1 VIRLPAKIIVR
12 WRWPIVAAWVAI
24 TAAMAPL
31 GTKLHERLHVGG
43 QNLSHSESTRAED
56 AIRHRFDSPYAA
68 FAAVAIRHP
77 SLTLRS
83 GRYSAYVDSIT
94 ATLRRLPFVLTTLNW
109 RNAEDD
115 VFRSRDGRLTFVL
128 VGLSADSSATSDTPR
143 LREAVEN
150 MQRRFGGDFST
161 YVTGDPAFDYD
172 VRTIAADDSR
182 LMEQRLIPLTILLLL
197 VAFSALVAALVPIA
211 VGFIAITVSLGLVAL
226 AATVVPMSI
235 FVLNLTTMI
244 GLGVGIDY
252 SLLVVTRF
260 REELEY
266 AGSRLEAATTTIE
279 TASRTVITSGGT
291 VMIGFVALMIVPLQ
305 ETRSIGLAGLFVVA
319 TSIALS
325 VTFLP
330 AVLAILGHHVDQPLW
345 LTRRLQRLRFG
356 RGWQRYARSIARHP
370 WRAVSISG
378 ALILTLALPAL
389 WLRIGL
395 PVVNWF
401 PTDTD
406 SGRGLA
412 VLQDMGHGG
421 ALRPLKVVVE
431 MTDGSQ
437 VLDVDRLRGLR
448 ALSDSIRANPRVA
461 QVRGMVDLRPGI
473 PLWQYVELYGDTA
486 RAHQRMPDVFR
497 TFLSHDGT
505 ATMLDVVLRDTVSL
519 DGSLE
524 AVREAR
530 QIAVHRLPMMEHARM
545 LIGGFSASNLDFKN
559 KVLGLFPLLVVLVLG
574 ATGAVLALV
583 FHSVLVPVK
592 AVVMNT
598 LSVSA
603 AFGMTVVVFQWGIGG
618 SLFGLAGPTQA
629 IFAISPVLVFAIVF
643 GLSMDYEVFL
653 LSRIKEEFDE
663 QHDNDEATING
674 LTETGA
680 TITNAALIMILV
692 FGAFAFARVMAVQ
705 MISFGLAVAVLL
717 DASLIRIAMVPGVMH
732 LAGHLNWWPGYRRAP
747 GSDRRRGS
755 GETRRLRPSAP
766 GRAVNPGP

>member
-1 VIRLPAKIIVR
+1 VKRLRAKTIVR
-12 WRWPIVAAWVAI
+12 WRWPIVVAWVGLA
-24 TAAMAPL
+24 TVMAPL
-31 GTKLHERLHVGG
+31 GRKLHERLHVGG
-43 QNLSHSESTRAED
+43 ENLSHSESTAAED
-56 AIRHRFDSPYAA
+56 VIRRSFDSPYAA
-68 FAAVAIRHP
+68 FAAVAIQHP
-77 SLTLRS
+77 SLTLGNR
-83 GRYSAYVDSIT
+83 RFAAYVDSIS
-94 ATLRRLPFVLTTLNW
+94 AALRRLPFVLTTLNW
-109 RNAEDD
+109 RNAEDE
-115 VFRSRDGRLTFVL
+115 VFRSRDGRITFVL
-128 VGLSADSSATSDTPR
+128 IGLSADSSATSDTPR
-143 LREAVEN
+143 LRAAVETV
-150 MQRRFGGDFST
+150 QRQFGSDFRT

-172 VRTIAADDSR
+172 IRTIAADDSR
-182 LMEQRLIPLTILLLL
+182 LMEQRLIPLTLLLLL
-197 VAFSALVAALVPIA
+197 VAFSALVAALAPIA

-226 AATVVPMSI
+226 AATIVPMSI

-266 AGSRLEAATTTIE
+266 AGSRFEAAEATIR

-319 TSIALS
+319 TSVALS

-345 LTRRLQRLRFG
+345 LARRLRRLRFG
-356 RGWQRYARSIARHP
+356 RGWHRYARGVARHP
-370 WRAVSISG
+370 WRAVAISG
-378 ALILTLALPAL
+378 TLILALALPAL

-401 PTDTD
+401 PIDTD

-437 VLDVDRLRGLR
+437 VLDLDRLAGLR
-448 ALSDSIRANPRVA
+448 ALSDSIRGNPRVA

-486 RAHQRMPDVFR
+486 RARRRMPDVFR
-497 TFLSHDGT
+497 TFVSHDGT
-505 ATMLDVVLRDTVSL
+505 ATMLDVVLRDSVSL

-524 AVREAR
+524 AVREVR
-530 QIAVHRLPMMEHARM
+530 RIAVHRLPRLGRARM

-583 FHSVLVPVK
+583 FRSVLVPIK

-598 LSVSA
+598 LSASA

-618 SLFGLAGPTQA
+618 SLFGLAGPTRA
-629 IFAISPVLVFAIVF
+629 IFVISPVLVFAIVF

-663 QHDNDEATING
+663 QHDNDEATVNG
-674 LTETGA
+674 LTATGA

-717 DASLIRIAMVPGVMH
+717 DASLIRVAMVPGVMH
-732 LAGHLNWWPGYRRAP
+732 LAGHLNWWPGYRRH
-747 GSDRRRGS
+747 GGGDHRRGS
-755 GETRRLRPSAP
+755 GESRLRSAP
-766 GRAVNPGP
+766 APDRVTSPGP

>member
-12 WRWPIVAAWVAI
+12 WRWPIVAAWVAL
-24 TAAMAPL
+24 TAVMAPL
-31 GTKLHERLHVGG
+31 GSKLHERLHVGG
-43 QNLSHSESTRAED
+43 ENLSHSESTAAED
-56 AIRHRFDSPYAA
+56 MIRHGFDSPYAA

-77 SLTLRS
+77 SLTLVNR
-83 GRYSAYVDSIT
+83 RYAAYVDSIT
-94 ATLRRLPFVLTTLNW
+94 AALRRLPFVLTTLNW
-109 RNAEDD
+109 RNAEDEA
-115 VFRSRDGRLTFVL
+115 FRSRDGRITFVL
-128 VGLSADSSATSDTPR
+128 IGLSADSSATSDTPR
-143 LREAVEN
+143 LRETVEKV
-150 MQRRFGGDFST
+150 QRRFGSDFLT

-172 VRTIAADDSR
+172 IRTIAADDSR
-182 LMEQRLIPLTILLLL
+182 RMEQRLFPLTILLLL
-197 VAFSALVAALVPIA
+197 VAFSALVAALAPIA

-226 AATVVPMSI
+226 AATIVPMSI

-266 AGSRLEAATTTIE
+266 AESRLEAARATIR

-345 LTRRLQRLRFG
+345 LTRRLRRLRFG
-356 RGWQRYARSIARHP
+356 RGWNRYARAVARHP
-370 WRAVSISG
+370 WRAVAISG
-378 ALILTLALPAL
+378 ALILALALPAL

-421 ALRPLKVVVE
+421 ALRPLKIVVG

-486 RAHQRMPDVFR
+486 KARQRMPDVFR

-505 ATMLDVVLRDTVSL
+505 ATMLDVVLRDSVSL

-524 AVREAR
+524 AVREVR
-530 QIAVHRLPMMEHARM
+530 HIAVRRLPMLGHARM

-583 FHSVLVPVK
+583 FHSVLVPIK

-629 IFAISPVLVFAIVF
+629 IFVISPVLVFAIVF

-663 QHDNDEATING
+663 QHDNDEATVNG
-674 LTETGA
+674 LTATGA
-680 TITNAALIMILV
+680 TITNAAMIMILV

-717 DASLIRIAMVPGVMH
+717 DASLIRVAMVPGVMH
-732 LAGHLNWWPGYRRAP
+732 LAGHLNWWPGYRRP
-747 GSDRRRGS
+747 RGSDRRRGS
-755 GETRRLRPSAP
+755 GESRLLRAP
-766 GRAVNPGP
+766 APDRAANPGP

>member
-1 VIRLPAKIIVR
+1 VIRLPAETIVR
-12 WRWPIVAAWVAI
+12 WRWPIVTAWVAL
-24 TAAMAPL
+24 TAVMAPL
-31 GTKLHERLHVGG
+31 GGRIHERLHVGG
-43 QNLSHSESTRAED
+43 ENLSHSESTAAEEL
-56 AIRHRFDSPYAA
+56 IRNRFDSPYAA

-83 GRYSAYVDSIT
+83 RRYAAYVDSIT
-94 ATLRRLPFVLTTLNW
+94 AALHRLPFVLQTLNW
-109 RNAEDD
+109 RNAEDE
-115 VFRSRDGRLTFVL
+115 VFRSREGRITFVL
-128 VGLSADSSATSDTPR
+128 IGLSADSSATSDTPR
-143 LREAVEN
+143 LRAAVESV
-150 MQRRFGGDFST
+150 QRRFGSDFHT

-172 VRTIAADDSR
+172 IRTIAADDSR
-182 LMEQRLIPLTILLLL
+182 RMEQRLIPLTVLLLL
-197 VAFSALVAALVPIA
+197 VAFSALVAALAPIS
-211 VGFIAITVSLGLVAL
+211 VGFIAITISLGLVSI
-226 AATVVPMSI
+226 AATIVPMSI

-260 REELEY
+260 REEMDY
-266 AGSRLEAATTTIE
+266 APNRFEAAAATIR

-319 TSIALS
+319 TSILLS

-330 AVLAILGHHVDQPLW
+330 AMLAILGHQVDRPLW
-345 LTRRLQRLRFG
+345 LTRRLRRLRFG
-356 RGWQRYARSIARHP
+356 HGWNRYARSIARHP
-370 WRAVSISG
+370 WRAVAISG
-378 ALILTLALPAL
+378 ALIVALALPAL

-431 MTDGSQ
+431 MEDGSQ
-437 VLDVDRLRGLR
+437 ALDVDRLRGLR
-448 ALSDSIRANPRVA
+448 ALADSIRANPRVA

-486 RAHQRMPDVFR
+486 RARQRMPDVFR
-497 TFLSHDGT
+497 TFLSRDGR

-519 DGSLE
+519 DGSLA
-524 AVREAR
+524 AVREVR
-530 QIAVHRLPMMEHARM
+530 RIDVHRLPTLGRARM
-545 LIGGFSASNLDFKN
+545 VVGGFSASNLDFRD
-559 KVLGLFPLLVVLVLG
+559 KVLGLFPLLVMLVLG
-574 ATGAVLALV
+574 VTGIMLAAV
-583 FHSVLVPVK
+583 FRSVLVPIK

-603 AFGMTVVVFQWGIGG
+603 AFGLTVLVFQWGIGG

-629 IFAISPVLVFAIVF
+629 IFVISPVLVFAIVF

-663 QHDNDEATING
+663 THDNDEATVNG
-674 LTETGA
+674 LTATAG

-717 DASLIRIAMVPGVMH
+717 DASLVRVAMVPGVMH
-732 LAGHLNWWPGYRRAP
+732 LAGRLNWWPGYRRA
-747 GSDRRRGS
+747 GGGGYRRGS
-755 GETRRLRPSAP
+755 GEFVSPPSP
-766 GRAVNPGP
+766 NPGP

>member
-1 VIRLPAKIIVR
+1 MIRLPAKAIVR
-12 WRWPIVAAWVAI
+12 WRWPIVVAWIAL
-24 TAAMAPL
+24 TAVMAPL
-31 GTKLHERLHVGG
+31 SRQLHERLHVGG
-43 QNLSHSESTRAED
+43 ENLSHSESTAAED
-56 AIRHRFDSPYAA
+56 LIRNGFDSPYAS

-77 SLTLRS
+77 SLTLRTR
-83 GRYSAYVDSIT
+83 RYAAYVDSIT
-94 ATLRRLPFVLTTLNW
+94 VALQRLPFVLQTLNW
-109 RNAEDD
+109 RNADD
-115 VFRSRDGRLTFVL
+115 EAFRSRDGRITFVL
-128 VGLSADSSATSDTPR
+128 IGLSADSSATSDTPR
-143 LREAVEN
+143 LREAVN
-150 MQRRFGGDFST
+150 NVQRRFGSDFNT

-172 VRTIAADDSR
+172 VRTTAADDSR
-182 LMEQRLIPLTILLLL
+182 LMEQRLIPLTVLLLL
-197 VAFSALVAALVPIA
+197 VAFSALVAALAPIA
-211 VGFIAITVSLGLVAL
+211 VGFIAITISLGLVAI
-226 AATVVPMSI
+226 AAGIVPMSI

-260 REELEY
+260 REEMDY
-266 AGSRLEAATTTIE
+266 APNRLEAAAATIR

-330 AVLAILGHHVDQPLW
+330 AILAILGHQVDRPLW
-345 LTRRLQRLRFG
+345 LARRLRRLRFG
-356 RGWQRYARSIARHP
+356 GGWNRYARSIARHP

-378 ALILTLALPAL
+378 LLIVALALPAL

-406 SGRGLA
+406 SARGLA
-412 VLQDMGHGG
+412 VLEDMGHGG
-421 ALRPLKVVVE
+421 ALRPLKIVVE
-431 MTDGSQ
+431 MTDASQ

-448 ALSDSIRANPRVA
+448 ALADSIRANPRVA

-486 RAHQRMPDVFR
+486 QARRRMPDVFR
-497 TFLSHDGT
+497 TFVSHDGK
-505 ATMLDVVLRDTVSL
+505 ATMLDVMLRDTVSL
-519 DGSLE
+519 DGSLA
-524 AVREAR
+524 AVQEVRR
-530 QIAVHRLPMMEHARM
+530 IDVHRLPMLTHARM
-545 LIGGFSASNLDFKN
+545 MVGGFSASNLDFRD

-574 ATGAVLALV
+574 VTGVMLAAV
-583 FHSVLVPVK
+583 FRSVLVPIK

-603 AFGMTVVVFQWGIGG
+603 AFGLTVVVFQWGIGG
-618 SLFGLAGPTQA
+618 SLFGLVGPTQA
-629 IFAISPVLVFAIVF
+629 IFVISPVLVFAIVF

-663 QHDNDEATING
+663 THDNDEATVNG
-674 LTETGA
+674 LTATGG

-717 DASLIRIAMVPGVMH
+717 DATLIRVAMVPGVMH
-732 LAGHLNWWPGYRRAP
+732 LAGRLNWWPGYRRAR
-747 GSDRRRGS
+747 GGNYRRGS
-755 GETRRLRPSAP
+755 GEVTPSP
-766 GRAVNPGP
+766 SPGP

>member
-1 VIRLPAKIIVR
+1 VIRLPAETIVR
-12 WRWPIVAAWVAI
+12 WRWPIVTAWVAL
-24 TAAMAPL
+24 TAVMAPL
-31 GTKLHERLHVGG
+31 GGRLHERLHVGG
-43 QNLSHSESTRAED
+43 ENLSHSESTAAEEL
-56 AIRHRFDSPYAA
+56 IRNRFDSPYGA

-77 SLTLRS
+77 SLTLRTR
-83 GRYSAYVDSIT
+83 RYAAYVDSIT
-94 ATLRRLPFVLTTLNW
+94 AALQRLPFVIQTLNW
-109 RNAEDD
+109 RNADDD
-115 VFRSRDGRLTFVL
+115 VFRSRDGRITFVL
-128 VGLSADSSATSDTPR
+128 IGLSADSSATSDTPR
-143 LREAVEN
+143 LRAAVESV
-150 MQRRFGGDFST
+150 QQRFGSDFHT

-172 VRTIAADDSR
+172 IRTIAADDSR
-182 LMEQRLIPLTILLLL
+182 LMEQRLIPLTVLLLL
-197 VAFSALVAALVPIA
+197 VAFSALVAALAPIS
-211 VGFIAITVSLGLVAL
+211 VGFIGITISLGLVSL

-260 REELEY
+260 REEMDY
-266 AGSRLEAATTTIE
+266 APNRFEAAAATIR

-319 TSIALS
+319 TSILLS

-330 AVLAILGHHVDQPLW
+330 AMLAILGHQVDRPLW
-345 LTRRLQRLRFG
+345 LARRLRRLRFG
-356 RGWQRYARSIARHP
+356 RGWNRYARSVARHP
-370 WRAVSISG
+370 WRAVAISG
-378 ALILTLALPAL
+378 ALIVALALPAL

-421 ALRPLKVVVE
+421 ALRPLKIVVE
-431 MTDGSQ
+431 MTDGTQ
-437 VLDVDRLRGLR
+437 ALDLDRLRGLR
-448 ALSDSIRANPRVA
+448 ALADSIRANPRVA

-473 PLWQYVELYGDTA
+473 PVWRYVVLYGDLA
-486 RAHQRMPDVFR
+486 RARQRMADVFR
-497 TFLSHDGT
+497 TFLSRDGR

-519 DGSLE
+519 DGTLE
-524 AVREAR
+524 AVREVR
-530 QIAVHRLPMMEHARM
+530 RIDLHRLPMLGRARM
-545 LIGGFSASNLDFKN
+545 LVGGFSASNLDFRD
-559 KVLGLFPLLVVLVLG
+559 KVLGLFPLLVMLVLG
-574 ATGAVLALV
+574 VTGAMLAAV
-583 FHSVLVPVK
+583 FRSVLVPIK

-603 AFGMTVVVFQWGIGG
+603 AFGLTVLVFQWGIGG

-629 IFAISPVLVFAIVF
+629 IFVISPVLVFAIVF

-663 QHDNDEATING
+663 THDNDEATVNG
-674 LTETGA
+674 LTATGG

-717 DASLIRIAMVPGVMH
+717 DATLIRVAMVPGVMH
-732 LAGHLNWWPGYRRAP
+732 LAGRLNWWPGYRR
-747 GSDRRRGS
+747 RRGS
-755 GETRRLRPSAP
+755 QRRGGGEVAAPPS
-766 GRAVNPGP
+766 PGP

>member
-1 VIRLPAKIIVR
+1 VIRLPARTIVR
-12 WRWPIVAAWVAI
+12 WRWPIVFAWVAL
-24 TAAMAPL
+24 TAVMAPL
-31 GTKLHERLHVGG
+31 GERLHERLHVGG
-43 QNLSHSESTRAED
+43 ENLSHSESTAAED
-56 AIRHRFDSPYAA
+56 LIRNDFDSPYAA

-83 GRYSAYVDSIT
+83 RRYTAYVDSIT
-94 ATLRRLPFVLTTLNW
+94 AALQRLPFVLQTLNW
-109 RNAEDD
+109 RNAEDEA
-115 VFRSRDGRLTFVL
+115 FRSRDGRITFVL
-128 VGLSADSSATSDTPR
+128 IGLSADSSATSDTPL
-143 LREAVEN
+143 LRAAVADV
-150 MQRRFGGDFST
+150 QQRFGSDFRT

-172 VRTIAADDSR
+172 IRTIAADDSR
-182 LMEQRLIPLTILLLL
+182 RMEQRLIPLTMLLLL
-197 VAFSALVAALVPIA
+197 VAFSTLVAAMAPIA
-211 VGFIAITVSLGLVAL
+211 VGFIAITISLGLVSI
-226 AATVVPMSI
+226 AATIVPMSI

-260 REELEY
+260 REEMDY
-266 AGSRLEAATTTIE
+266 TPNRLEAAAETIR

-330 AVLAILGHHVDQPLW
+330 AMLAILGRHIDRPLW
-345 LTRRLQRLRFG
+345 LARRLRRLRFG
-356 RGWQRYARSIARHP
+356 RWNRYARAVARHP
-370 WRAVSISG
+370 WRAVTISG
-378 ALILTLALPAL
+378 AIVVALALPAL
-389 WLRIGL
+389 WLQIGL

-412 VLQDMGHGG
+412 VLEDMGHGG
-421 ALRPLKVVVE
+421 ALRPLKIVVQ

-437 VLDVDRLRGLR
+437 VLDPDRLRGLR
-448 ALSDSIRANPRVA
+448 ELSDSIRANPLVA

-473 PLWQYVELYGDTA
+473 PLWQYVVLYADTA
-486 RAHQRMPDVFR
+486 RARQRMPDVFR
-497 TFLSHDGT
+497 TFLSRDGA

-519 DGSLE
+519 NGSLE
-524 AVREAR
+524 AVREVR
-530 QIAVHRLPMMEHARM
+530 RIDVRKFPTLQHARM
-545 LIGGFSASNLDFKN
+545 TIGGFSASNLDFRD
-559 KVLGLFPLLVVLVLG
+559 KVLGLFPLLVALVLG
-574 ATGAVLALV
+574 VTGVMLATV
-583 FHSVLVPVK
+583 FRSVLVPIK

-603 AFGMTVVVFQWGIGG
+603 AFGLTVVVFQWGLGG

-629 IFAISPVLVFAIVF
+629 IFVISPVLVFAIVF

-653 LSRIKEEFDE
+653 LSRVKEEFDE
-663 QHDNDEATING
+663 KHDNDEATING
-674 LTETGA
+674 LTATAG

-692 FGAFAFARVMAVQ
+692 FGVFAFARVMAVQ

-717 DASLIRIAMVPGVMH
+717 DATLIRVAMVPGVMH
-732 LAGHLNWWPGYRRAP
+732 LAGRLNWWPGYRR
-747 GSDRRRGS
+747 GRG
-755 GETRRLRPSAP
+755 GETARPSAESGKP
-766 GRAVNPGP
+766 EIPTR

>member
-1 VIRLPAKIIVR
+1 MIRLPARTIVR
-12 WRWPIVAAWVAI
+12 WRWPIVFAWVAL
-24 TAAMAPL
+24 TAVMAPL
-31 GTKLHERLHVGG
+31 GERLHERLHVGG
-43 QNLSHSESTRAED
+43 ENLSHSESTAAED
-56 AIRHRFDSPYAA
+56 LIRNDFDSPYAA

-83 GRYSAYVDSIT
+83 RRYTAYVDSIT
-94 ATLRRLPFVLTTLNW
+94 AALQRLPFVLQTLNW
-109 RNAEDD
+109 RNAEDEA
-115 VFRSRDGRLTFVL
+115 FRSRDGRITFVL
-128 VGLSADSSATSDTPR
+128 IGLSADSSATSDTPL
-143 LREAVEN
+143 LRAAVADV
-150 MQRRFGGDFST
+150 QQRFGSDFRT

-172 VRTIAADDSR
+172 IRTIAADDSR
-182 LMEQRLIPLTILLLL
+182 RMEQRLIPLTMLLLL
-197 VAFSALVAALVPIA
+197 VAFSTLVAAMAPIA
-211 VGFIAITVSLGLVAL
+211 VGFIAITISLGLVSI
-226 AATVVPMSI
+226 AATIVPMSI

-260 REELEY
+260 REEMDY
-266 AGSRLEAATTTIE
+266 TPNRLEAAAETIR

-330 AVLAILGHHVDQPLW
+330 AMLAILGRHIDRPLW
-345 LTRRLQRLRFG
+345 LARRLRRLRFG
-356 RGWQRYARSIARHP
+356 RWNRYARAVARHP
-370 WRAVSISG
+370 WRAVTISG
-378 ALILTLALPAL
+378 AIVVALALPAL
-389 WLRIGL
+389 WLQIGL

-412 VLQDMGHGG
+412 VLEDMGHGG
-421 ALRPLKVVVE
+421 ALRPLKIVVQ

-437 VLDVDRLRGLR
+437 VLDPDRLRGLR
-448 ALSDSIRANPRVA
+448 ELSDSIRANPLVA

-473 PLWQYVELYGDTA
+473 PLWQYVVLYADTA
-486 RAHQRMPDVFR
+486 RARQRMPDVFR
-497 TFLSHDGT
+497 TFLSRDGA

-519 DGSLE
+519 NGSLE
-524 AVREAR
+524 AVREVR
-530 QIAVHRLPMMEHARM
+530 RIDVRKFPTLQHARM
-545 LIGGFSASNLDFKN
+545 TIGGFSASNLDFRD
-559 KVLGLFPLLVVLVLG
+559 KVLGLFPLLVALVLG
-574 ATGAVLALV
+574 VTGVMLATV
-583 FHSVLVPVK
+583 FRSVLVPIK

-603 AFGMTVVVFQWGIGG
+603 AFGLTVVVFQWGLGG

-629 IFAISPVLVFAIVF
+629 IFVISPVLVFAIVF

-653 LSRIKEEFDE
+653 LSRVKEEFDE
-663 QHDNDEATING
+663 KHDNDEATING
-674 LTETGA
+674 LTATAG

-692 FGAFAFARVMAVQ
+692 FGVFAFARVMAVQ

-717 DASLIRIAMVPGVMH
+717 DATLIRVAMVPGVMH
-732 LAGHLNWWPGYRRAP
+732 LAGRLNWWPGYRR
-747 GSDRRRGS
+747 GRG
-755 GETRRLRPSAP
+755 GETARPSAESGKP
-766 GRAVNPGP
+766 EIPTR

>member
-1 VIRLPAKIIVR
+1 MIRLPARTIVR
-12 WRWPIVAAWVAI
+12 WRWPIVFAWVAL
-24 TAAMAPL
+24 TAVMAPL
-31 GTKLHERLHVGG
+31 GERLHERLHVGG
-43 QNLSHSESTRAED
+43 ENLSHSESTAAED
-56 AIRHRFDSPYAA
+56 LIRNDFDSPYAA

-83 GRYSAYVDSIT
+83 RRYTAYVDSIT
-94 ATLRRLPFVLTTLNW
+94 AALQRLPFVLQTLNW
-109 RNAEDD
+109 RNAEDEA
-115 VFRSRDGRLTFVL
+115 FRSRDGRITFVL
-128 VGLSADSSATSDTPR
+128 IGLSADSSATSDTPL
-143 LREAVEN
+143 LRAAVADV
-150 MQRRFGGDFST
+150 QQRFGSDFRT

-172 VRTIAADDSR
+172 IRTIAADDSR
-182 LMEQRLIPLTILLLL
+182 RMEQRLIPLTMLLLL
-197 VAFSALVAALVPIA
+197 VAFSTLVAAMAPIA
-211 VGFIAITVSLGLVAL
+211 VGFIAITISLGLVSI
-226 AATVVPMSI
+226 AATIVPMSI

-260 REELEY
+260 REEMDY
-266 AGSRLEAATTTIE
+266 TPNRLEAAAETIR

-330 AVLAILGHHVDQPLW
+330 AMLAILGRHIDRPLW
-345 LTRRLQRLRFG
+345 LARRLRRLRFG
-356 RGWQRYARSIARHP
+356 RWNRYARAVARHP
-370 WRAVSISG
+370 WRAVTISG
-378 ALILTLALPAL
+378 AIVVALALPAL
-389 WLRIGL
+389 WLQIGL

-412 VLQDMGHGG
+412 VLEDMGHGG
-421 ALRPLKVVVE
+421 TLRPLKIVVQ

-437 VLDVDRLRGLR
+437 MLDPDRLRGLR
-448 ALSDSIRANPRVA
+448 ELSDSIRANQLVA

-473 PLWQYVELYGDTA
+473 PLWQYVVLYADTA
-486 RAHQRMPDVFR
+486 RARQRMPDVFR
-497 TFLSHDGT
+497 TFLSRDGA

-519 DGSLE
+519 NGSLE
-524 AVREAR
+524 AVREVR
-530 QIAVHRLPMMEHARM
+530 RIDVRRFPTLQHARM
-545 LIGGFSASNLDFKN
+545 MIGGFSASNLDFRD
-559 KVLGLFPLLVVLVLG
+559 KVLGLFPLLVALVLG
-574 ATGAVLALV
+574 VTGVMLATV
-583 FHSVLVPVK
+583 FRSVLVPIK

-603 AFGMTVVVFQWGIGG
+603 AFGLTVVVFQWGLGG

-629 IFAISPVLVFAIVF
+629 IFVISPVLVFAIVF

-653 LSRIKEEFDE
+653 LSRVKEEFDE
-663 QHDNDEATING
+663 KHDNDEATING
-674 LTETGA
+674 LTATAG

-692 FGAFAFARVMAVQ
+692 FGVFAFARVMAVQ

-717 DASLIRIAMVPGVMH
+717 DATLIRVAMVPGVMH
-732 LAGHLNWWPGYRRAP
+732 LAGRLNWWPGYRR
-747 GSDRRRGS
+747 GRG
-755 GETRRLRPSAP
+755 GETARPSAESGKP
-766 GRAVNPGP
+766 EIPTR